1 MTANRKDMSMRLA
14 SLALAGLLVLGLTAC
29 GGAASPTA
37 TGPKVTVEFSE
48 FKFAPSNIEVPADQ
62 KVTLEMRNRGTV
74 EHDITVDAIGLKA
87 IVKPGQTATRV
98 IGPFAA
104 GTTYEVY
111 CSVAG
116 HKESGMTGKLIAK

>member
-14 SLALAGLLVLGLTAC
+14 SLALAAFLVLGLTAC
-29 GGAASPTA
+29 GGAASSTA
-37 TGPKVTVEFSE
+37 TGTKVTVEFTE
-48 FKFAPSNIEVPADQ
+48 FKFAPSNIDIPADQ

-74 EHDITVDAIGLKA
+74 EHDITVDAIRLKA

-104 GTTYEVY
+104 GTTYDVY

-116 HKESGMTGKLIAK
+116 HKESGMIGKLTAK